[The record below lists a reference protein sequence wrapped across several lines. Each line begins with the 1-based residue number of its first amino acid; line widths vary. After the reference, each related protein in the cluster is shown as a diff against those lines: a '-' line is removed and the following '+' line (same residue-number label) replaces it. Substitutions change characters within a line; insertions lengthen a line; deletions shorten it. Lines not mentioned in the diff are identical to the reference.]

1 MSVRQAPHVGM
12 KLSASL
18 MDAWRTVVPTADDP
32 HGPLPPLL
40 LALTFVTGLVDA
52 FSYLSLGHV
61 FVANMTGNVI
71 FLGFAL
77 AGVPGFT
84 VGASLLALA
93 AFILGALTGGRLSA
107 KLGAHR
113 GRLLAVAGTAE
124 ACLVAASAGI
134 AATAGDPESGLVRHA
149 LIVLLGVALGTQN
162 ATVRKLAVPDLTTT
176 VLTLTITGIFAD
188 GRLAGGTSSKVG
200 RRLLSVL
207 AVLSGGLAGALLVL
221 RADAALAIALAS
233 VVLVVVAVSAAYR
246 SRDDRPWPRTG
257 APTPS
262 RPATTSTTSQQ

>member
-1 MSVRQAPHVGM
+1 MSVRPAPHLGM
-12 KLSASL
+12 KLSTPL
-18 MDAWRTVVPTADDP
+18 TDAWRTIVPAAGDP

-40 LALTFVTGLVDA
+40 LALTVVTGLVDA

-84 VGASLLALA
+84 VAAPPVALA
-93 AFILGALTGGRLSA
+93 ASALGALAGGRLSA
-107 KLGAHR
+107 KLGTHR
-113 GRLLAVAGTAE
+113 GRLLAVAGTTE

-134 AATAGDPESGLVRHA
+134 AATADDPGSGLVRYT

-162 ATVRKLAVPDLTTT
+162 AAVRKLAVPDLTTT

-188 GRLAGGTSSKVG
+188 GRLAGGTSSRVG

-207 AVLSGGLAGALLVL
+207 AVLFGALAGALLVQ
-221 RADAALAIALAS
+221 RADAALAITAAS
-233 VVLVVVAVSAAYR
+233 IILVVVAVGAAYR
-246 SRDDRPWPRTG
+246 SRGDRPWTHPGKTR
-257 APTPS
+257 
-262 RPATTSTTSQQ
+262 